1 VIVPFSQKGSR
12 PELNSNNLYI
22 KNIPNLPENTVQT
35 KLASVCKSFGEV
47 VSLFVK
53 VDKTSGLPFAFVCFK
68 NNSEANLAYKQLA
81 NADPFAYGT
90 NLYVNW
96 A

>member
-1 VIVPFSQKGSR
+1 MRRSNSCLLTSDCPFHFYCENLFKG
-12 PELNSNNLYI
+12 L
-22 KNIPNLPENTVQT
+22 
-35 KLASVCKSFGEV
+35 GEV

-53 VDKTSGLPFAFVCFK
+53 VDKTQSLPFAFVCFK

-81 NADPFAYGT
+81 NADPFACGT